1 MALSYGLILSDFD
14 GTLRMSKGGISE
26 GNVRA
31 IKDFVTA
38 GGVFAFCT
46 GRMLSSIMPYAKNL
60 GLEGRVN
67 SDWRG

>member
-31 IKDFVTA
+31 IKDFVAA
-38 GGVFAFCT
+38 GGVFASCLMRKIW
-46 GRMLSSIMPYAKNL
+46 GWK
-60 GLEGRVN
+60 G
-67 SDWRG
+67 